1 MTELRE
7 ELQSYLSGAYELG
20 RELTGG
26 GMSRVFVAQ
35 DAVLGRRV
43 VVKVLPPDLAA
54 GINVDRFR
62 REITLAAH
70 LQHAHIVPV
79 LTAGTAGTLPYFVM
93 PFVDGESLRA
103 RLLGEQGIPVV
114 EAVWILR
121 DVARALGFAHSHG
134 VVHRDIKPDNVLLAG
149 GSAVVTDFG
158 IAKAISSARVEAPGG
173 TLTQAGTSLG
183 TPAYMSPEQAAGD
196 PNADAR
202 SDFYSFGVM
211 AYEMLTGKPPFHDRP
226 THSLVMAHI
235 AEPPEPIERQLPSI
249 PAPLAAL
256 VMQCLAKNPS
266 DRPQTAREI
275 LDALDDLD
283 LSAERGKARAEAEAL
298 GLPYRGVTTPNSGPQ
313 GTIISPPRDP
323 VAIRSGDTGPRA
335 YADGTVLITPEQTG
349 AKKTWGIGRIAL
361 LIGAAAALVAVG
373 ILGGRFLKNRAAS
386 GALDDS
392 SLAVVPFRVA
402 SADPSLHYLR
412 EGMVDLIAAK
422 LSGEEMRAVEPRT
435 MLDAWQSA
443 GGSDTNDLAREA
455 NLQVARQLGASRALL
470 GDVVGTPNR
479 LVLNVSLVDVNSG
492 SQVSRISV
500 DGPPDSLA
508 SLVDRIATQILTET
522 SKEGATRISALTGVP
537 LPALRAYLDGQSR
550 LRKGEAIAAAKDF
563 TRALDEDSTFA
574 LAGLGVWLAAGWY
587 GDPQLSSRGIKVAWS
602 NKTKLSPRD
611 QTMLLA
617 LAGPNYP
624 NSSTATE
631 ILKAR
636 EAYASAAQDNAEAA
650 YLLADHIFHFGS
662 VLGLVDWEKRALDG
676 FRRAMELDSTYLP
689 GYIHAIP
696 LAPYMGDSAFTQK
709 ATRLLLTADTS
720 QLRQF
725 EVKWYSAARRGDNAT
740 ADALWKTVPS
750 QNGEAFLSAAIR
762 HFLFDGTGP
771 EYAKRAIEQ
780 FYTIAHTD
788 LERHQRARYAH
799 EVFTMLGRPTD
810 ALRYLELSA
819 DSATD
824 LNVPILKLRDATM
837 GEVPR
842 SIGDGAAKQIHQ
854 FELGEPTD
862 TTAKL
867 NQRAVIRVMEPW
879 RLMHGDTSQTARSLA
894 RLRAIGPSPSSR
906 DSTAWKIEIGLIE
919 AMHADVT
926 HSAALKQILQRVDS
940 VMMQLEYGGAHPGR
954 LAQTAVTLA
963 RLWEKVGDEN
973 RALAMVMRHPEWN
986 SEAVPYIAAQ
996 LREEARI
1003 AARAGQRSRAQRSA
1017 GRYLGLRTIAEPAR
1031 RPPTDSVRREAG
1043 LR

>member
-7 ELQSYLSGAYELG
+7 ELQSYLSGSYQLG

-26 GMSRVFVAQ
+26 GMSRVFVAE
-35 DAVLGRRV
+35 DSVLGRRV

-54 GINVDRFR
+54 GINAERFR
-62 REITLAAH
+62 REIQLAAH

-93 PFVDGESLRA
+93 PFVEGESLRS

-134 VVHRDIKPDNVLLAG
+134 VVHRDVKPDNVLLAG

-158 IAKAISSARVEAPGG
+158 IAKAVASSRIAAPGE

-196 PNADAR
+196 PNADSR

-211 AYEMLTGKPPFHDRP
+211 AYEMLTGRPPFYDRP

-235 AEPPEPIERQLPSI
+235 AEPPEPIELQLPSI
-249 PAPLAAL
+249 PPQLAAL
-256 VMQCLAKNPS
+256 IMRCLAKNPN
-266 DRPQTAREI
+266 DRPQSAREI

-283 LSAERGKARAEAEAL
+283 LSAERGKQRAEAEAL
-298 GLPYRGVTTPNSGPQ
+298 GLPYRGVSTPNSAPQ
-313 GTIISPPRDP
+313 GTIITPARDP
-323 VAIRSGDTGPRA
+323 GAIRSGDTGPRA
-335 YADGTVLITPEQTG
+335 YADGTVLVGAAQTSPRKRWGPARLALFAG
-349 AKKTWGIGRIAL
+349 AAL
-361 LIGAAAALVAVG
+361 LLVAVG
-373 ILGGRFLKNRAAS
+373 IFGGRLLKNRGAA
-386 GALDDS
+386 ALDDS

-422 LSGEEMRAVEPRT
+422 LSGDEMRAVEPRT

-443 GGSDTNDLAREA
+443 GGSETNDLPRET

-479 LVLNVSLVDVNSG
+479 LVLNLSLVDVKSG
-492 SQVSRISV
+492 NQVSHISV

-508 SLVDRIATQILTET
+508 SLVDRIATQILTQT
-522 SKEGATRISALTGVP
+522 SREGATRISALTGVP

-550 LRKGEAIAAAKDF
+550 LRKGEAVEAAKDF
-563 TRALDEDSTFA
+563 THALDEDSTFA

-587 GDPQLSSRGIKVAWS
+587 GDPQLSSRGIKAAWD
-602 NKTKLSPRD
+602 NKQKLSSRD

-617 LAGPNYP
+617 LAGPKYP
-624 NSSTATE
+624 NTSTAPE
-631 ILKAR
+631 ILTAR
-636 EAYASAAQDNAEAA
+636 ENYASMAPDNAEAS

-676 FRRAMELDSTYLP
+676 FRRAMDLDSTYLP

-696 LAPYMGDSAFTQK
+696 LAPYMGDSAFAAK
-709 ATRLLLTADTS
+709 ATRLLLAADTS
-720 QLRQF
+720 FLRQF
-725 EVKWYSAARRGDNAT
+725 QVKWYLAAKRGDEAG
-740 ADALWKTVPS
+740 AEALWKTIPPTGSEFV
-750 QNGEAFLSAAIR
+750 LSAVIR
-762 HFLFDGTGP
+762 LCLFDGVGP
-771 EYAKRAIEQ
+771 TYAKRAVEQ
-780 FYTIAHTD
+780 FYAMSHTD
-788 LERHQRARYAH
+788 IEKHQRARYAH
-799 EVFTMLGRPTD
+799 EVLIMLGRPND
-810 ALRYLELSA
+810 ALRFLDLSA
-819 DSATD
+819 DSAND
-824 LNVPILKLRDATM
+824 LNLPILRLRDATM
-837 GEVPR
+837 GEIPA
-842 SIGDGAAKQIHQ
+842 SIGDAAAKQMRSI
-854 FELGEPTD
+854 ELGEPKD
-862 TTAKL
+862 SIGRL

-894 RLRAIGPSPSSR
+894 RLRAIGFSPVLH
-906 DSTAWKIEIGLIE
+906 DSTAWKVEIGLIE
-919 AMHADVT
+919 AMYADVT
-926 HSAALKQILQRVDS
+926 RSPALKQTLERVDS
-940 VMMQLEYGGAHPGR
+940 IMMQLEFGGMHPGR
-954 LAQTAVTLA
+954 LSQTTVTLA
-963 RLWEKVGDEN
+963 RLWEKVGDEK
-973 RALAMVMRHPEWN
+973 RALRMVMRHPEWN
-986 SEAVPYIAAQ
+986 SEAVPYIGVQ

-1003 AARAGQRSRAQRSA
+1003 AAKAGERVRAQRTA
-1017 GRYLGLRTIAEPAR
+1017 GRYLRMRGFAEPAK
-1031 RPPTDSVRREAG
+1031 RPAMDSVRREAG
-1043 LR
+1043 VR